1 MVGSLIVMII
11 WPTLA
16 QHCVNTIG
24 HVTTAFI
31 ALRAT
36 YGIKAAIENYTKIKK
51 DFQNVTILEEP
62 TVLEEETSAPTS
74 EESLG

>member
-1 MVGSLIVMII
+1 MLGSLTVMVI

-24 HVTTAFI
+24 HVTTAFV

-36 YGIKAAIENYTKIKK
+36 YGIKSTIENYTKIKQ
-51 DFQNVTILEEP
+51 DFQNSINLEDEK
-62 TVLEEETSAPTS
+62 TSAS
-74 EESLG
+74 SSGEEQG

>member
-1 MVGSLIVMII
+1 MIGSLTVMVI
-11 WPTLA
+11 WPILA

-24 HVTTAFI
+24 HVTTAFV

-51 DFQNVTILEEP
+51 DFQNVTILEKP

-74 EESLG
+74 EEPLG

>member
-1 MVGSLIVMII
+1 MVGSLTVMVI

-24 HVTTAFI
+24 HVTTAFV

-51 DFQNVTILEEP
+51 DFQNITNLEEP
-62 TVLEEETSAPTS
+62 IILEEETSAPTS